1 MRQKKGTPKR
11 KRSKGGDEI
20 AQSNFKEKP
29 KSKSGVK
36 NLVEN
41 LVEVESA
48 SNDEDMD
55 DDDEDS
61 DNRVG
66 RPPHARK
73 GV

>member
-20 AQSNFKEKP
+20 AQSHSKEKP
-29 KSKSGVK
+29 KSKSGV
-36 NLVEN
+36 EN
-41 LVEVESA
+41 LVEVESV